1 MLEKIMGEER
11 FKIIKLRQ
19 GVSAVLFKGSKF
31 LMVAGTDWP
40 DGAWC
45 FPQGG
50 INIGE
55 THIKAIKREL
65 IEELGTDRF
74 RILTKSETDH
84 MYLFPSNIRK
94 KKGFHGQFQT
104 IWFVEFLGEFD
115 GISMDKTELSKYGW
129 FDKEDVVK
137 SMMYPEQ
144 KEVFE
149 RVLVELTKLQS
160 SGII

>member
-1 MLEKIMGEER
+1 MDEER
-11 FKIIKLRQ
+11 FRLIKLRQ

-31 LMVAGTDWP
+31 LMVAGADWP

-50 INIGE
+50 IEGE
-55 THIKAIKREL
+55 EKHIEAIKREL
-65 IEELGTDRF
+65 IEEIGSDKF
-74 RILTKSETDH
+74 RILTKSEIDH
-84 MYLFPSNIRK
+84 MYLFPK
-94 KKGFHGQFQT
+94 KIQEKKNCHGQFQT

-115 GISMDKTELSKYGW
+115 EISMDNSELSKFAW

-149 RVLVELTKLQS
+149 RVLIELTKLQE

>member
-1 MLEKIMGEER
+1 MGEER

-31 LMVAGTDWP
+31 LMVAGADWP

-50 INIGE
+50 INAEE
-55 THIKAIKREL
+55 THVNAIKREL
-65 IEELGTDRF
+65 IEEIGTDKF
-74 RILTKSETDH
+74 RILTKSEIDH

-94 KKGFHGQFQT
+94 KKNFHGQFQT
-104 IWFVEFLGEFD
+104 IWFVEFFGEFD
-115 GISMDKTELSKYGW
+115 EISMDQSELSRYAW

-149 RVLVELTKLQS
+149 RVLIELNKLQE